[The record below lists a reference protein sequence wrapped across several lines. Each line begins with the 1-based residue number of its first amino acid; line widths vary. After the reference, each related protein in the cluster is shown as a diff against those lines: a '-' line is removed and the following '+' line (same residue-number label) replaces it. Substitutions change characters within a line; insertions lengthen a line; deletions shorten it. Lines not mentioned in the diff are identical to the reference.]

1 MMPVTMVM
9 TNNQISWR
17 GMPFI
22 APNLR
27 ALHEPAGDFLFA
39 EVFPNGPKSKPLPPE
54 LFAQLDRTNLVYYD
68 WEITAER
75 LKLLPQLTQLALMVT
90 RHKQLAAQS
99 AAVKWLNRIGP
110 TLGTTVTEVTQTA
123 PNELSFMRK
132 APGGL
137 TAIELTALANWLEAT
152 NFPGCDLRLPP
163 PKPRLP
169 HPRVPGAPRRANS
182 RCARSRLRRTDF
194 MLKLGVNIDHVATLR
209 EARYRGRGFGE
220 PDPVEAARICEAA
233 GAHGI
238 TAHLREDRRHIQDR
252 DVWKLREMVKTRLNL
267 EMAVVPEIIAIALK
281 LKPDI
286 VCIVPERRLEVTT
299 EGGLDVVAN
308 EKAIADTRRKMNDAG
323 IEVSLFIAPD
333 EKQIEASAR
342 TGSQF
347 VELHTGAFAEEF
359 QAKAEGGRRKARHG
373 LTELQRLISG
383 AQQAH
388 ALGLKVNAGHGLNYA
403 NLPALHRVPHLVELN
418 IGHSII
424 SRAVSVGLEKAVREM
439 LRLMKNYR
447 G

>member
-1 MMPVTMVM
+1 
-9 TNNQISWR
+9 
-17 GMPFI
+17 
-22 APNLR
+22 
-27 ALHEPAGDFLFA
+27 
-39 EVFPNGPKSKPLPPE
+39 
-54 LFAQLDRTNLVYYD
+54 
-68 WEITAER
+68 
-75 LKLLPQLTQLALMVT
+75 
-90 RHKQLAAQS
+90 
-99 AAVKWLNRIGP
+99 
-110 TLGTTVTEVTQTA
+110 
-123 PNELSFMRK
+123 
-132 APGGL
+132 
-137 TAIELTALANWLEAT
+137 
-152 NFPGCDLRLPP
+152 
-163 PKPRLP
+163 
-169 HPRVPGAPRRANS
+169 
-182 RCARSRLRRTDF
+182 
-194 MLKLGVNIDHVATLR
+194 MLKLGVNVDHIATLR

-267 EMAVVPEIIAIALK
+267 EMAIVPEIIGIVLK

-299 EGGLDVVAN
+299 EGGLDVVTN
-308 EKAIADTRRKMNDAG
+308 EKAIADARKKMNDAG

-359 QAKAEGGRRKARHG
+359 LVGRESKDEGREPDAVPSTLDSRPS
-373 LTELQRLISG
+373 TELQRLISG
-383 AQQAH
+383 ARQAH
-388 ALGLKVNAGHGLNYA
+388 ALGLNVNAGHGLNYA
-403 NLPALHRVPHLVELN
+403 NLSALHHVPHLVELN

-424 SRAVSVGLEKAVREM
+424 SRAVSVGLGKAVQEM